1 MVWMI
6 MMPTKMD
13 TLPLIL
19 TVQTVMMKMQVY
31 ILKQKMIQQMVSTQI
46 AMEQMRAIKMEMV
59 SY

>member
-1 MVWMI
+1 MI

-31 ILKQKMIQQMVSTQI
+31 ILKQKMIQQTVSTQI
-46 AMEQMRAIKMEMV
+46 AMEQKAIKMEMV